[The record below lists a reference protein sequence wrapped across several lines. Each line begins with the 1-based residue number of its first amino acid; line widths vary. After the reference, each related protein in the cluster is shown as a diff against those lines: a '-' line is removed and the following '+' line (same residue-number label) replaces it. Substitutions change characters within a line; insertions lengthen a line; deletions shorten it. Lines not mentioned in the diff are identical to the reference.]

1 MQAPPPKRA
10 ATTKKVTMPQEELE
24 QCNHGATVDD
34 SGRRSDDVAAE
45 DGTAERACLSEVCS
59 TWQHTHNK
67 HIRNT

>member
-1 MQAPPPKRA
+1 M
-10 ATTKKVTMPQEELE
+10 ELYT
-24 QCNHGATVDD
+24 ADD
-34 SGRRSDDVAAE
+34 SGRRSDSGAIAEDGGRRSDDVAAE